1 MTENIYYSASA
12 AILNRFGDELIK
24 DNQTAFFELIKN
36 SFDAD
41 ATLVSVKFRNTK
53 NIDGEIIIEDNGGGM
68 SLEDIKTKWA
78 RAAGENKIRN
88 PFTPKFNRKQLG
100 AKGIG
105 RFSISKLGSFVK
117 VITKPANS
125 SKQYVFKVNFN
136 DFTDDKDF
144 DKMPLDLRE
153 GQPRRGFSNGTIL
166 EIKNLRNK
174 WTKRDIQK
182 AKNQLSHLIDPE
194 SKDQN
199 FQISFESKDY
209 PELSGI
215 IENPLTGQESH
226 LIIFEIDA
234 KGKYKCESTIGEK
247 KNIER
252 KTLSPLSC
260 GPIKGKIKYYK
271 DGVKTRDRRI
281 DDTTDESHLGLK
293 VYRDSCRV
301 RPYGEESDDWLE
313 IKKKRARAGGKYY
326 ILSNSIA
333 GSVYI
338 SSLSNPKLK
347 DATNREAGIIETIE
361 FYEFQEFVQQQ
372 IDKLNKILEQ
382 ETKSDSTKQKR
393 QTIQK
398 ILNTV
403 VHCLN
408 QEESDTYENYV
419 ATIDRGKKGD
429 FGESYS
435 SKFTKV
441 KDIKLPSKEEWCCLD
456 CDEIWR
462 VIKDQIP
469 EFCLDKAVNRKGA
482 LRDAEGCG
490 SKNIEKSKHKPKQ
503 KETDLSSIISG
514 EYALISGRQ
523 LKVRVDYD
531 MGKLDD
537 EYNISEREIIIN
549 GNHIGFTVSAL
560 LDNMSGKK
568 YEFGDDVFVPALT
581 IHITKCAC
589 LAWAELHYKKDKDWL
604 EFKTRYDN
612 LQEKIFNEV
621 KKNLKPLKI

>member
-1 MTENIYYSASA
+1 MTEKFYYSASA

-24 DNQTAFFELIKN
+24 DHQTAFFELIKN

-41 ATLVSVKFRNTK
+41 ATLVSVKFHNTK

-68 SLEDIKTKWA
+68 SPEDIKTKWA
-78 RAAGENKIRN
+78 RAAGENKVRK
-88 PFTPKFNRKQLG
+88 PFTPKFNRRQLG

-117 VITKPANS
+117 VITKPDNS
-125 SKQYVFKVNFN
+125 SKQYVFRVDFN

-144 DKMPLDLRE
+144 DKMPLDLKE
-153 GQPRRGFSNGTIL
+153 GQPGRGFSNGTIL
-166 EIKNLRNK
+166 EIKKLRNK

-194 SKDQN
+194 NQDQN
-199 FQISFESKDY
+199 FQISFESNDY

-215 IENPLTGQESH
+215 IENPLTGQDSH
-226 LIIFEIDA
+226 LIIFEIDE
-234 KGKYKCESTIGEK
+234 KGKYKFESTIGEK
-247 KNIER
+247 KNIEE
-252 KTLSPLSC
+252 KTLPPLSC
-260 GPIKGKIKYYK
+260 GPIKGKIRYYK
-271 DGVKTRDRRI
+271 EGIKTRDRRI
-281 DDTTDESHLGLK
+281 DDTTDESHLGVK
-293 VYRDSCRV
+293 VYRDGCRV
-301 RPYGEESDDWLE
+301 RPYGEESD
-313 IKKKRARAGGKYY
+313 I
-326 ILSNSIA
+326 
-333 GSVYI
+333 
-338 SSLSNPKLK
+338 
-347 DATNREAGIIETIE
+347 
-361 FYEFQEFVQQQ
+361 
-372 IDKLNKILEQ
+372 
-382 ETKSDSTKQKR
+382 
-393 QTIQK
+393 
-398 ILNTV
+398 
-403 VHCLN
+403 
-408 QEESDTYENYV
+408 YENYV

-435 SKFTKV
+435 RKFTQV

-456 CDEIWR
+456 CNEIWR
-462 VIKDQIP
+462 VIKNQIP
-469 EFCLDKAVNRKGA
+469 EFCLDKAVNRKGE
-482 LRDAEGCG
+482 LRNVEGCG

-531 MGKLDD
+531 MGSHDD

-568 YEFGDDVFVPALT
+568 YEIGDDVFVPALT
-581 IHITKCAC
+581 IHITKCVC
-589 LAWAELHYKKDKDWL
+589 LAWAELHYNKDKDWL

-612 LQEKIFNEV
+612 LQERIYNEV
-621 KKNLKPLKI
+621 QKNLKPLKI